1 MSSVLITISRQYGA
15 GGSEVGR
22 RVAESLGWRL
32 VDNELVER
40 VAERAGLTTAEV
52 ADREER
58 TPTFIER
65 LARVLASS
73 TPELFPPATGTVPEL
88 SEPALVRITEAV
100 VAEVAAGGRV
110 VLIGRAA
117 PAVLDRTDDA
127 LHIKLVASPVF
138 RVRLAAER
146 LGMDVKDAERI
157 MKETDEARARYHRER
172 YGRDWKDPINYHIVL
187 NTERLGLEAA
197 AALIVAEAGRRGWGE
212 APRTAD
218 RSPSR
223 PYPNAMPP
231 LP

>member
-1 MSSVLITISRQYGA
+1 MLITISRQYGA

-22 RVAESLGWRL
+22 RVAEALGWRL

-65 LARVLASS
+65 LSRVLASS
-73 TPELFPPATGTVPEL
+73 TPELFAPATGTVPEL

-100 VAEVAAGGRV
+100 VAEVAAEGRV

-127 LHIKLVASPVF
+127 LHVKLVASPAF

-172 YGRDWKDPINYHIVL
+172 YQRDWRDAVNYHMVL
-187 NTERLGLEAA
+187 NSERLGLDGAA
-197 AALIVAEAGRRGWGE
+197 AVVVGEARRRGWDKQE
-212 APRTAD
+212 
-218 RSPSR
+218 
-223 PYPNAMPP
+223 
-231 LP
+231 